1 MCSILF
7 DAYCGLALAMEG
19 QGYFFYSLYVFKKNT
34 AKIRI
39 LPGRRCI
46 FTILKVCQ
54 CRNKE
59 ENSETGYRKIPYI
72 CNMANAEKNLSVETL
87 RGIAILLVVV
97 GHVVGSGPGGGMKI
111 DFPHPLRYLYVWIDY
126 IQMPLFTAIAGWAYA
141 LKPFSASSGFGSF
154 VRKKALRLLVPM
166 AAVGTLYFLVQ
177 YLMPGTNNK
186 GELSQMWRIYVFP
199 YTIYWYLPSLFL
211 IFVVQWWMDSRKWM
225 DTPGK
230 WAVCCMAAL
239 ILSRINDVWILHEVP
254 DLFSFKGALGQL
266 PYFFVGVASCR
277 FAVPLYSRP
286 AVRHVMLAVALCGI
300 ALIQTVWFYPGKC
313 ASLSMLLYPVTLIP
327 ALFLL
332 LASKWHNRFFVWIGS
347 YAYSIYLFHG
357 FGTFGGRIILKM
369 MGIDAIVPILLSATF
384 IATIGP
390 VLVDKLLDRSGML
403 RMLFLGRK

>member
-1 MCSILF
+1 MQ
-7 DAYCGLALAMEG
+7 YGKCG
-19 QGYFFYSLYVFKKNT
+19 
-34 AKIRI
+34 
-39 LPGRRCI
+39 
-46 FTILKVCQ
+46 
-54 CRNKE
+54 
-59 ENSETGYRKIPYI
+59 
-72 CNMANAEKNLSVETL
+72 KNLSVETL

-254 DLFSFKGALGQL
+254 DLFSFKGALGNCPISL
-266 PYFFVGVASCR
+266 SVW
-277 FAVPLYSRP
+277 LP
-286 AVRHVMLAVALCGI
+286 AVLLCRS
-300 ALIQTVWFYPGKC
+300 TVVR
-313 ASLSMLLYPVTLIP
+313 LSGTSCLQ
-327 ALFLL
+327 
-332 LASKWHNRFFVWIGS
+332 WR
-347 YAYSIYLFHG
+347 YAGL
-357 FGTFGGRIILKM
+357 
-369 MGIDAIVPILLSATF
+369 P
-384 IATIGP
+384 
-390 VLVDKLLDRSGML
+390 
-403 RMLFLGRK
+403 

>member
-1 MCSILF
+1 MH
-7 DAYCGLALAMEG
+7 
-19 QGYFFYSLYVFKKNT
+19 
-34 AKIRI
+34 
-39 LPGRRCI
+39 
-46 FTILKVCQ
+46 
-54 CRNKE
+54 
-59 ENSETGYRKIPYI
+59 YI
-72 CNMANAEKNLSVETL
+72 CFMVNQEKNLSIETL

-97 GHVVGSGPGGGMKI
+97 GHVIGSGPGGGMKI

-126 IQMPLFTAIAGWAYA
+126 IQMPLFTAIAGWVYA

-230 WAVCCMAAL
+230 WAVCCIVAL
-239 ILSRINDVWILHEVP
+239 IFSRINDVWILHEVP

-266 PYFFVGVASCR
+266 PYFFVGVAACR
-277 FAVPLYSRP
+277 FAVSLYSRL
-286 AVRHVMLAVALCGI
+286 AVRRVLLAVALWGI
-300 ALIQTVWFYPGKC
+300 VLIQIVWFYPGKY

-327 ALFLL
+327 TLFLL
-332 LASKWHNRFFVWIGS
+332 LALKWHNRFFVWIGG

-357 FGTFGGRIILKM
+357 FGTSGGRIILK
-369 MGIDAIVPILLSATF
+369 
-384 IATIGP
+384 
-390 VLVDKLLDRSGML
+390 
-403 RMLFLGRK
+403 

>member
-1 MCSILF
+1 
-7 DAYCGLALAMEG
+7 
-19 QGYFFYSLYVFKKNT
+19 
-34 AKIRI
+34 
-39 LPGRRCI
+39 
-46 FTILKVCQ
+46 
-54 CRNKE
+54 
-59 ENSETGYRKIPYI
+59 
-72 CNMANAEKNLSVETL
+72 MANAEKNLSVETL

-239 ILSRINDVWILHEVP
+239 ILSRINDV
-254 DLFSFKGALGQL
+254 
-266 PYFFVGVASCR
+266 
-277 FAVPLYSRP
+277 
-286 AVRHVMLAVALCGI
+286 
-300 ALIQTVWFYPGKC
+300 
-313 ASLSMLLYPVTLIP
+313 
-327 ALFLL
+327 
-332 LASKWHNRFFVWIGS
+332 
-347 YAYSIYLFHG
+347 
-357 FGTFGGRIILKM
+357 
-369 MGIDAIVPILLSATF
+369 
-384 IATIGP
+384 
-390 VLVDKLLDRSGML
+390 
-403 RMLFLGRK
+403 